1 MCTNGCLEEGSR
13 PSRGLV
19 LLVLSSGEW
28 GGVSGEERGKGQ
40 TVLAQG
46 GIFILKEAELLDGP
60 FWRWDGEELL
70 D

>member
-1 MCTNGCLEEGSR
+1 MYKWLPGGGKQTLQRAGTAGAEQWR
-13 PSRGLV
+13 M
-19 LLVLSSGEW
+19 

-40 TVLAQG
+40 TALAQG
-46 GIFILKEAELLDGP
+46 RIFILKEAELLDGP